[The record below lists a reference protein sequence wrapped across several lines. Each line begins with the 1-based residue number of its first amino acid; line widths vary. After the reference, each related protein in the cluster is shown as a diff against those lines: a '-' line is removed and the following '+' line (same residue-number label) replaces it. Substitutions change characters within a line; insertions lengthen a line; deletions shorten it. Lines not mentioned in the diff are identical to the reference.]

1 MGHPEKE
8 GSHSDAHQKHEEAAA
23 PASQHTSSLTLG
35 ESEKAVLD
43 RQTAGSLKYLSSARF
58 LLSCTSAFDGVVL
71 IISAIAAI
79 IAGAANPFAM
89 VSLGVLLN
97 ESLCR

>member
-8 GSHSDAHQKHEEAAA
+8 GSHPEGHQKHEEAAA
-23 PASQHTSSLTLG
+23 PASQHTRSMTLG
-35 ESEKAVLD
+35 ESEKAVLEH
-43 RQTAGSLKYLSSARF
+43 QIAGPSKYLSSVRF

-71 IISAIAAI
+71 IVSAIAAI

-89 VSLGVLLN
+89 VSLSVT
-97 ESLCR
+97 